1 MSKVQPRKNCKLQK
15 NNNLIIG
22 VTRNFLQTRAKQYE
36 GTQKQNK
43 RIRVSFVKSQ
53 FFSLTSCCITNL
65 GYFNSKTNLF
75 LSVLAVCSKIS
86 TVYTE
91 PQIVQRHPLVV
102 VMSTL
107 GCHGN
112 DLLWDSEVHLQPL
125 LMVVYLSA
133 PGPCISPSP
142 RPFKPG

>member
-53 FFSLTSCCITNL
+53 FFFRSQAAASQTSVTLILRLT
-65 GYFNSKTNLF
+65 FFFPF
-75 LSVLAVCSKIS
+75 LRYVAK
-86 TVYTE
+86 
-91 PQIVQRHPLVV
+91 
-102 VMSTL
+102 
-107 GCHGN
+107 
-112 DLLWDSEVHLQPL
+112 
-125 LMVVYLSA
+125 
-133 PGPCISPSP
+133 
-142 RPFKPG
+142 